1 MNGIS
6 IVFSGLYI
14 FDSMFAQMQHL
25 SFFVL
30 TLIYMSAIF
39 EIEIMERVIKRV
51 RNWEYYL

>member
-6 IVFSGLYI
+6 VVFSGLYI
-14 FDSMFAQMQHL
+14 FDSMFAQLQHI

>member
-1 MNGIS
+1 MNSIS
-6 IVFSGLYI
+6 VVFSGLYI
-14 FDSMFAQMQHL
+14 FDSMFAQMQHI

>member
-6 IVFSGLYI
+6 VVFSGLYI
-14 FDSMFAQMQHL
+14 FDSMFAQMQHI
-25 SFFVL
+25 SFFIL

-51 RNWEYYL
+51 RN

>member
-14 FDSMFAQMQHL
+14 FDLMFAQMQHL

>member
-6 IVFSGLYI
+6 VVFSGLYI
-14 FDSMFAQMQHL
+14 FDSMFAQIQHI

-51 RNWEYYL
+51 RNWKYYL

>member
-6 IVFSGLYI
+6 VVFSGLYI
-14 FDSMFAQMQHL
+14 FDSMFAQMQHI

>member
-14 FDSMFAQMQHL
+14 FDSMFAELQHI
-25 SFFVL
+25 SFLTL

-51 RNWEYYL
+51 RN

>member
-6 IVFSGLYI
+6 VVFSGLYI
-14 FDSMFAQMQHL
+14 FDSMFAQIQHI

>member
-6 IVFSGLYI
+6 VVFSGLYI
-14 FDSMFAQMQHL
+14 FDSMFAQMQHI
-25 SFFVL
+25 SFFIL

>member
-6 IVFSGLYI
+6 IVFSGLYV
-14 FDSMFAQMQHL
+14 FDSMFAQMQHI

>member
-6 IVFSGLYI
+6 VVFSGLYI
-14 FDSMFAQMQHL
+14 FDSMFAQMQHI

-39 EIEIMERVIKRV
+39 EIEIMERVIKKV